1 MNDLALIIG
10 AGIGGLTTGALLTKR
25 GWKVIILEQSSR
37 IGGCCGTFSRS
48 GFKFDVGA
56 TLFPDIL
63 WSGLDLVSRE
73 LGLDLDRILLDPFS
87 QICVPGHRIGL
98 FRDPELMKEEWS
110 REFPMERNSINN
122 FLDYL
127 NKVDTRLR
135 YLKASNISGQIFSK
149 TEAFDRRDWNWPL
162 KFSAFR
168 YRRKSV
174 MKAIDPVLKESK
186 ASAGFD
192 LQTLFWG
199 QTELVKSSLAY
210 AASVIELHL
219 YGGFCLKGGSD
230 SLCKLLSH
238 YIRSN
243 GGEIRLD
250 CLVNKVLIN
259 KRKAVGLE
267 LDTGEVL
274 EGRCYIAN
282 TTPWGLY
289 EKLLFHGFSKNRIV
303 WKLRKVP
310 YPNSVFTV
318 FLGVKESCLPS
329 QMGHKVF
336 FLPSMNNGKEQTG
349 PLFIAL
355 SPRED
360 AGRAPDGCRA
370 MTVFLYISPQGW
382 NRGVGYTT
390 NKEQMQEK
398 VLNVLKGLIPFLDEG
413 LCYCESATP
422 LTYEKFTARPGG
434 IVNSV
439 PQTVDVIGNKALSKF
454 TCYRDL
460 FLINDCT
467 SPGLG
472 VEGICQ
478 ESLDLTDSICKRYE

>member
-10 AGIGGLTTGALLTKR
+10 AGIGGLTTGALLAKK
-25 GWKVIILEQSSR
+25 GWKVIILEQASR
-37 IGGCCGTFSRS
+37 IGGCCGTFYRS

-87 QICVPGHRIGL
+87 QICIPGHRIGL
-98 FRDPELMKEEWS
+98 YRDSEATKEEWA
-110 REFPMERNSINN
+110 REFPMEKNSINN
-122 FLDYL
+122 LL
-127 NKVDTRLR
+127 ECLRKIDTRIR
-135 YLKASNISGQIFSK
+135 HWRAKDVSGQIFSK
-149 TEAFDRRDWNWPL
+149 TEGFDQRHWNWPL
-162 KFSAFR
+162 NWYVFR
-168 YRRKSV
+168 YRRKSA
-174 MKAIDPVLKESK
+174 MKVLDPVLKESK
-186 ASAGFD
+186 ASAGFN

-199 QTELVKSSLAY
+199 QTELIKSSLAY

-219 YGGFCLKGGSD
+219 HGGFCLRGGSD
-230 SLCKLLSH
+230 SLCNLLSH
-238 YIRSN
+238 YIRTN
-243 GGEIRLD
+243 GGEIRLN
-250 CLVNKVLIN
+250 CLVSRVLIN
-259 KRKAVGLE
+259 KREAIGLE

-310 YPNSVFTV
+310 YPNSVFAV

-360 AGRAPDGCRA
+360 AERAPEGCRA
-370 MTVFLYISPQGW
+370 MTVFRYISSQGW
-382 NRGVGYTT
+382 NKGIGYIK
-390 NKEQMQEK
+390 NKEQMQER
-398 VLNVLKGLIPFLDEG
+398 VISVLKGLIPFLDEG

-439 PQTVDVIGNKALSKF
+439 PQTLPIIGNKALSEF
-454 TCYRDL
+454 TGYRDL
-460 FLINDCT
+460 FLISDCT

-478 ESLDLTDSICKRYE
+478 ASLHLTDRICKRYE